1 MKLKLFFFL
10 LIVLTVT
17 NIQGQTADTLTLSLE
32 KCRKMALQNSREL
45 RRAENKVRQAEL
57 TRKEMLTHFF
67 PQIEGSA
74 MGLYA
79 KDMDILHSKGDEIS
93 LSLLLRG
100 VYLCG
105 FQLAQPLFV
114 GGKIANGYK
123 LTKTAEGLAQEQ
135 QRQQR
140 ASLLVDV
147 ETNYWTYLA
156 VLGKLDMLTELK
168 LQLDTLLVQVAS
180 TVGAGM
186 ATDYDLLQVQSAHS
200 NIVYQLQRVQSGTT
214 LCRLALSHIL
224 GVNADSL
231 YILPDST
238 AINSA
243 LMKALNGINNSADI
257 SQRPE
262 VRLLQGNVKISE
274 LQVKMAL
281 ADYLP
286 TLGFSLGYTWFGN
299 IKLHG
304 EMNIEHIGEIRLR
317 NPFYATY
324 THEFSSS
331 TPILIAQLKIPLTN
345 WWEGAY
351 KIKKAKIEVENSKLL
366 LEENTELMRLEVKQ
380 AELNLSESH
389 ELIHSA
395 SIALRTAEEQL
406 RIANNRYAA
415 GLAPLS
421 DLFNAQS
428 SYSQAV
434 SNYLESRTQCLIYH
448 VKYLC
453 ATGCLE

>member
-1 MKLKLFFFL
+1 
-10 LIVLTVT
+10 
-17 NIQGQTADTLTLSLE
+17 
-32 KCRKMALQNSREL
+32 
-45 RRAENKVRQAEL
+45 
-57 TRKEMLTHFF
+57 
-67 PQIEGSA
+67 
-74 MGLYA
+74 
-79 KDMDILHSKGDEIS
+79 
-93 LSLLLRG
+93 
-100 VYLCG
+100 
-105 FQLAQPLFV
+105 
-114 GGKIANGYK
+114 
-123 LTKTAEGLAQEQ
+123 
-135 QRQQR
+135 
-140 ASLLVDV
+140 
-147 ETNYWTYLA
+147 
-156 VLGKLDMLTELK
+156 
-168 LQLDTLLVQVAS
+168 
-180 TVGAGM
+180 
-186 ATDYDLLQVQSAHS
+186 
-200 NIVYQLQRVQSGTT
+200 
-214 LCRLALSHIL
+214 
-224 GVNADSL
+224 
-231 YILPDST
+231 
-238 AINSA
+238 
-243 LMKALNGINNSADI
+243 
-257 SQRPE
+257 
-262 VRLLQGNVKISE
+262 
-274 LQVKMAL
+274 
-281 ADYLP
+281 
-286 TLGFSLGYTWFGN
+286 
-299 IKLHG
+299 
-304 EMNIEHIGEIRLR
+304 MNIEHIGEIRLR